1 MQILKRIILIAILIT
16 VASISGCIDSGDSS
30 NGQTDMDVVVSGTM
44 EPALYRGDIVVVEKN
59 PDNIQV
65 GDIVVYNATWF
76 QNKAVI
82 HRVISIKND
91 SNGNTLF
98 KLKGD
103 NNNISDPEPI
113 YRSQIISKVVNTE
126 NGPYVIPKIG
136 YITLW
141 LRGL

>member
-1 MQILKRIILIAILIT
+1 MKRIILIAILIAVT
-16 VASISGCIDSGDSS
+16 GMSGCIDSGDSS
-30 NGQTDMDVVVSGTM
+30 NGQTDMNVVVSGTM

-76 QNKAVI
+76 RKPII
-82 HRVISIKND
+82 HRVIAIKKD
-91 SNGNTLF
+91 SNGNTIYEM
-98 KLKGD
+98 KGD
-103 NNNISDPEPI
+103 NNNKSDPEPV